1 MRRKLIDR
9 LQERLYQYVGT
20 SGLSVKDLRVLNRI
34 EIYAKRDAEI
44 VNVKAWGNIIDI
56 SHHEGETI
64 VEYCVRYNFF
74 LKQKDHFYI
83 EEQQESR
90 RAIFLDERLIDD
102 QEIIVDFHQETGSE
116 ESIWDEFRSNKIPF
130 IYDRMKAIQYAERW
144 WDSRNPRYQSFKD
157 NCTNYISQC
166 LRAGGAP
173 MWGSPTRGKGFWN
186 SGSTWSY
193 SWAVANSL
201 KLYLS
206 NSKTGLR
213 ARKVSSVTQ
222 LELGDIICYDFEGD
236 GRYNHNTIITGRDEY
251 GMPLV
256 NANTYDSR
264 MRYWAYE
271 DSSAYTPNIKYSF
284 FHIIDDET
292 D

>member
-1 MRRKLIDR
+1 MRRELMDR
-9 LQERLYQYVGT
+9 LQERLFQYVGT
-20 SGLSVKDLRVLNRI
+20 SGLSVKDPRILKRI
-34 EIYAKRDAEI
+34 ESYAKRNTEI
-44 VNVKAWGNIIDI
+44 VNVKAWGNIVDI
-56 SHHEGETI
+56 SHMDPETI
-64 VEYCVRYNFF
+64 VEYSVRYHFF
-74 LKQKDHFYI
+74 LKQKEHFYI

-90 RAIFLDERLIDD
+90 RAIFFQEDLIDD
-102 QEIIVDFHQETGSE
+102 QEINVDFHQETGSE
-116 ESIWDEFRSNKIPF
+116 EFLWDEVRSSKVPF
-130 IYDRMKAIQYAERW
+130 IYNRMKAIQYAERW

-173 MWGSPTRGKGFWN
+173 IWGSPNRGKGFWY
-186 SGSTWSY
+186 SGSSYSY
-193 SWAVANSL
+193 SWAVAHSL
-201 KLYLS
+201 KQYLS

-213 ARKVSSVTQ
+213 AKKVARVTD

-236 GRYNHNTIITGRDEY
+236 GRYNHNTIITGRDDD

-264 MRYWAYE
+264 KRYWAYE
-271 DSSAYTPNIKYSF
+271 DSSAYTPNIKYTF
-284 FHIIDDET
+284 FHIVDDER

>member
-1 MRRKLIDR
+1 MRRILMER
-9 LQERLYQYVGT
+9 LQERLYQYVGRQRAM
-20 SGLSVKDLRVLNRI
+20 VKDPRILNRI
-34 EIYAKRDAEI
+34 ESFAKRNIEI
-44 VNVKAWGNIIDI
+44 ANVKAWAN
-56 SHHEGETI
+56 I
-64 VEYCVRYNFF
+64 VEIEQNGQDTMVEYSVRYSFF
-74 LKQKDHFYI
+74 LKQKDQFYI

-90 RAIFLDERLIDD
+90 RAIFQNDKLVDD

-116 ESIWDEFRSNKIPF
+116 EIVADDVRSNRVPF
-130 IYDRMKAIQYAERW
+130 IYDRMKAVQYAERW

-173 MWGSPTRGKGFWN
+173 MWGNPTRAKGFWYT
-186 SGSTWSY
+186 GSTWSY

-213 ARKVSSVTQ
+213 ARRVSNVTE

-236 GRYNHNTIITGRDEY
+236 GRYNHNTIVTGRDEN
-251 GMPLV
+251 GMPFV

-264 MRYWAYE
+264 KRYWAYE
-271 DSSAYTPNIKYSF
+271 DSSAYTPNIKYTF
-284 FHIIDDET
+284 FHIIDDRT